1 MMDARTTEQSFVHTV
16 SVSMTHDRVR
26 HILIADANPTSRE
39 IRETQLR
46 SAGFRVSV
54 ARTGFEAI
62 VKASCHLP
70 DVILLDDS
78 LGDLLAADTGE
89 LLTGCPVT
97 SHIPV
102 VCLAR
107 GRKVPQRILTRLMR
121 TAA

>member
-1 MMDARTTEQSFVHTV
+1 MDARTTEQSFVHTV

-107 GRKVPQRILTRLMR
+107 GRKVPQRILSRLLH
-121 TAA
+121 AAA

>member
-1 MMDARTTEQSFVHTV
+1 MDARTTEQSFVHTV

>member
-1 MMDARTTEQSFVHTV
+1 MADVSTNQESFIHTV
-16 SVSMTHDRVR
+16 SVSMTPDRVR
-26 HILIADANPTSRE
+26 HILIADGNPTSRG
-39 IRETQLR
+39 IREMQLR
-46 SAGFRVSV
+46 SAGFRVSI

-107 GRKVPQRILTRLMR
+107 GRKVPRRILTRLLQ
-121 TAA
+121 AAA

>member
-1 MMDARTTEQSFVHTV
+1 
-16 SVSMTHDRVR
+16 MTPGRAR
-26 HILIADANPTSRE
+26 HILIADANPTSRG

-54 ARTGFEAI
+54 ARTAFEAI

-70 DVILLDDS
+70 DIILLDNS
-78 LGDLLAADTGE
+78 LDDLLAADAGH

-102 VCLAR
+102 VCLPR
-107 GRKVPQRILTRLMR
+107 GRKVPRRILSRLLN
-121 TAA
+121 AAA